1 MDPLSLRAQ
10 PFNLSTMTNLILA
23 LRGRLKKGFQDT
35 RVLEA
40 QPHFFEEILKVPHQI
55 ILTHSCVV
63 LGPAGAGKTTL
74 VKALAGAEFQPTVA
88 PGPHMENRSMEAQSC
103 TLQLEN
109 LIESENL
116 EVVLIDTPGWSPDT
130 STNIKSEY
138 KKILKKRGL
147 VSEHTPH
154 IILFCIPV
162 SMIRQFQDAEAKKM
176 SNQLH
181 ELKFDQRFPIKVL
194 PVATKADSEHHRDRG
209 QLLFAI
215 KKLAEKA
222 FAGTGADVEDPIYTM
237 FPPEG
242 QPHGVKEVK
251 DCLSAMLSQQ
261 INSPEFG
268 GLWQKAFAKSLA
280 THTMRHCE
288 QFPENDSAIRLFQR
302 ASRTVAAT
310 CGRSVPD
317 VTETTSQDALHLPW
331 ESISEAAEATTA
343 SASQGVR
350 SYFGA
355 THRCTSTSSAM
366 LALAILPCLFMKKIL
381 LLTLFLPLVAFLFY
395 KGIHR
400 FRRGPYSRCMKSTRV
415 HRQVLAVLLVLA
427 VWLSL
432 CDHRIMQE
440 QLSRTASNFKNA
452 KDTAED
458 MAGRVSASQ
467 KRLGMVT
474 NFLKEEKEE
483 ADKMT
488 VTVNDK
494 QFFLDVLTLTFENE
508 KEQAPRMAKQTS
520 ETAGKINA
528 IQSQLNLMRLRY
540 AALHLK
546 LDAMKTAIILKD
558 GMDFCCREFSNSACL
573 VAESI
578 YNGIDSIGQTLKHGP
593 VFKLDELRTRHAD
606 MLDKVKEVKSKLRK
620 KFSIGE

>member
-1 MDPLSLRAQ
+1 MRTLCNAPSQGTGTALSELFDLESSQITSTWKKIVGNGFSFSFLFLKLKANSFACSRILRTFA
-10 PFNLSTMTNLILA
+10 FCLISASTTAFKAYPHSFLHVSLA
-23 LRGRLKKGFQDT
+23 LAMDQPLLGEETLNSPTVAEDPPETPNSWTLVEMIPALLQHLEEGFQDT

-40 QPHFFEEILKVPHQI
+40 QPNFFEEVLKVPRQI

-74 VKALAGAEFQPTVA
+74 VKALAGDEFQPTVA
-88 PGPHMENRSMEAQSC
+88 PGPHMDNRSMEAQSC

-176 SNQLH
+176 SKQLH
-181 ELKFDQRFPIKVL
+181 ELKFDQRFPITVL
-194 PVATKADSEHHRDRG
+194 PVATKADCEHHRDRG
-209 QLLFAI
+209 KLLFAI

-242 QPHGVKEVK
+242 QAHGMDEVKE
-251 DCLSAMLSQQ
+251 CLSAMLSQQ

-331 ESISEAAEATTA
+331 ENLLKVAKTQEEACVPTTA
-343 SASQGVR
+343 Q
-350 SYFGA
+350 F
-355 THRCTSTSSAM
+355 
-366 LALAILPCLFMKKIL
+366 
-381 LLTLFLPLVAFLFY
+381 
-395 KGIHR
+395 
-400 FRRGPYSRCMKSTRV
+400 
-415 HRQVLAVLLVLA
+415 QA
-427 VWLSL
+427 VWLNL
-432 CDHRIMQE
+432 C
-440 QLSRTASNFKNA
+440 
-452 KDTAED
+452 
-458 MAGRVSASQ
+458 
-467 KRLGMVT
+467 VT
-474 NFLKEEKEE
+474 
-483 ADKMT
+483 
-488 VTVNDK
+488 
-494 QFFLDVLTLTFENE
+494 
-508 KEQAPRMAKQTS
+508 
-520 ETAGKINA
+520 
-528 IQSQLNLMRLRY
+528 
-540 AALHLK
+540 
-546 LDAMKTAIILKD
+546 
-558 GMDFCCREFSNSACL
+558 CL
-573 VAESI
+573 
-578 YNGIDSIGQTLKHGP
+578 
-593 VFKLDELRTRHAD
+593 
-606 MLDKVKEVKSKLRK
+606 
-620 KFSIGE
+620 

>member
-1 MDPLSLRAQ
+1 MMDGLDAETPNSVR
-10 PFNLSTMTNLILA
+10 SWSVVTMEVVPA
-23 LRGRLKKGFQDT
+23 LCDHLKKGFQDT

-343 SASQGVR
+343 WASQGVR

-355 THRCTSTSSAM
+355 TRRCTSTSSAM
-366 LALAILPCLFMKKIL
+366 LGLAILPCLFMKKIL

-395 KGIHR
+395 KGIYR

-452 KDTAED
+452 KETAQN
-458 MAGRVSASQ
+458 MAQKNQDVQKQLRMMRSRLNHEIERTYEMAQTNSAIDLQIAEIFSQ
-467 KRLGMVT
+467 SKT
-474 NFLKEEKEE
+474 
-483 ADKMT
+483 A
-488 VTVNDK
+488 
-494 QFFLDVLTLTFENE
+494 
-508 KEQAPRMAKQTS
+508 KEQANQMTKKACAMAKKQ
-520 ETAGKINA
+520 NA
-528 IQSQLNLMRLRY
+528 TQC
-540 AALHLK
+540 H
-546 LDAMKTAIILKD
+546 
-558 GMDFCCREFSNSACL
+558 
-573 VAESI
+573 
-578 YNGIDSIGQTLKHGP
+578 
-593 VFKLDELRTRHAD
+593 LDELRTRHAD